1 VSRSPL
7 RIRVLVLV
15 FFAHDGE
22 VGSVVQAI
30 FGRRQPGLEDAGVGD
45 YRFACRAAME
55 EYGVEARGGRKRF
68 EAFGKVVETA
78 HLDCGPFLELCV
90 GIERFKEAGRVDS
103 IE

>member
-1 VSRSPL
+1 
-7 RIRVLVLV
+7 
-15 FFAHDGE
+15 
-22 VGSVVQAI
+22 
-30 FGRRQPGLEDAGVGD
+30 
-45 YRFACRAAME
+45 ME